1 MSAELEKKSV
11 PELLTASTEII
22 KKYNILFKDILGS
35 TPEESKE
42 MRKILEGFTSS
53 EIRDALLLYRG
64 KKPPASAP
72 NDMYTLE
79 VKRLLKDLEPWEA
92 VKALRQYRSQN
103 PKRGG

>member
-1 MSAELEKKSV
+1 MTNELKKSSI
-11 PELLTASTEII
+11 PEILDNAKEVI
-22 KKYNILFKDILGS
+22 KEYNILFSTILGS